1 MSTPQRVELVLFELG
16 DDPAVTGP
24 RLLGRLADPALIEL
38 VRDRLAATQRRAL
51 ARLESPVRLAPDPSK
66 PGAA

>member
-38 VRDRLAATQRRAL
+38 LKLGDSEGILI
-51 ARLESPVRLAPDPSK
+51 
-66 PGAA
+66 